1 LDAIDKARKRKQWSH
16 AAMLLEQLT
25 AELDASSAASGEAG
39 ELLDFLKS
47 EWRELRNK
55 LEAAGIK
62 VDDAER
68 NGCEA
73 AIGEAN
79 VAHTKGD
86 VETTLE
92 KLGVADSL
100 MEKLRRRI

>member
-1 LDAIDKARKRKQWSH
+1 
-16 AAMLLEQLT
+16 M
-25 AELDASSAASGEAG
+25 
-39 ELLDFLKS
+39 
-47 EWRELRNK
+47 
-55 LEAAGIK
+55 GIK

-79 VAHTKGD
+79 VAHGIGD

>member
-1 LDAIDKARKRKQWSH
+1 
-16 AAMLLEQLT
+16 M
-25 AELDASSAASGEAG
+25 
-39 ELLDFLKS
+39 
-47 EWRELRNK
+47 
-55 LEAAGIK
+55 GIK

-68 NGCEA
+68 NACEA

-79 VAHTKGD
+79 AAHGTGD

-92 KLGVADSL
+92 KLGVVDGL